1 MTAQVNGRFRSSLLR
16 LLVPLGLLVW
26 IGLSLIAVGA
36 FQPTA
41 AIAATAPDI
50 TAANWYWGPGNRWA
64 YKNTRRIFP
73 TAEIPKGNGPV
84 ANLEYAVL
92 DIDEITFTHPTTG
105 APMTIREMYTATDTD
120 AFLVLRDGKIITERY
135 FNGMKPEDQHL
146 LMSVSKSV
154 LGALAGIIVEQ
165 GRLDPQ
171 ALITHYI
178 PELKGSVY
186 EGATVRNLLD
196 MSVGLDFDENYSSKK
211 SDLYRLDEAAGWVAR
226 GPSADGGLH
235 KYLSMLTKRL
245 GSHGDAFRYAS
256 PNADAMAWVLERAT
270 NTDFAELLSK
280 ELWSKLGAE
289 RDAFVLLDGFQAAY
303 ADPGVNTTLRDLGRF
318 SQMMLQNGL
327 YNGQRIVPE
336 EWIQDIRHAGD
347 AQAWKNS
354 PAYAPLSKRVGY
366 RNGSYRSFW
375 YVADPRMGRY
385 TAIGLAGQLIVI
397 DPASST
403 VVVKFSSHSTPGS
416 DKPEVEYAGAAAIV
430 DALSAERGPG
440 VKRDAR

>member
-1 MTAQVNGRFRSSLLR
+1 MIDRVNGRFQRSLLR
-16 LLVPLGLLVW
+16 LFVW
-26 IGLSLIAVGA
+26 INLSLLALLA
-36 FQPTA
+36 FQPPVA
-41 AIAATAPDI
+41 FAGTAPDI

-64 YKNTRRIFP
+64 YRNTRRIFP
-73 TAEIPKGNGPV
+73 SAGIPSGNGPV
-84 ANLEYAVL
+84 ANLEYAVR
-92 DIDEITFTHPTTG
+92 DIDEITFAHPTTG

-120 AFLVLRDGKIITERY
+120 AFLVLKDGKIITERY

-171 ALITHYI
+171 AFITHYI
-178 PELKGSVY
+178 PELKGSAY
-186 EGATVRNLLD
+186 ETATVRNLLD
-196 MSVGLDFDENYSSKK
+196 MSVGLNFDEDYSSKK
-211 SDLYRLDEAAGWVAR
+211 SDLYRLDEAAGWVPR
-226 GPSADGGLH
+226 GPDADGGLH
-235 KYLSMLTKRL
+235 KYLSTLTKRL
-245 GSHGDAFRYAS
+245 GSHGSAFRYAS

-280 ELWSKLGAE
+280 GLWSKLGAE
-289 RDAFVLLDGFQAAY
+289 RDAFVLLDAFQAAY
-303 ADPGVNTTLRDLGRF
+303 ADPGINTTLRDLGRF
-318 SQMMLQNGL
+318 AQMMLQNGL

-336 EWIQDIRHAGD
+336 EWIQDIRHGGD

-354 PAYAPLSKRVGY
+354 PEYASLSQRAGY

-403 VVVKFSSHSTPGS
+403 VVVKFSSHSKPGT
-416 DKPEVEYAGAAAIV
+416 DQPEVEYAGAAAIV
-430 DALSAERGPG
+430 DALSAELRPG

>member
-1 MTAQVNGRFRSSLLR
+1 MLDPGPTRVNKRFPSSLSA
-16 LLVPLGLLVW
+16 LLVW
-26 IGLSLIAVGA
+26 LTLSMIALPP
-36 FQPTA
+36 FQPTLA
-41 AIAATAPDI
+41 TAATAPDI

-64 YKNTRRIFP
+64 YRNTRRIFP
-73 TAEIPKGNGPV
+73 SAEIPRGNGPV
-84 ANLEYAVL
+84 ANLEYAVQ
-92 DIDEITFTHPTTG
+92 DIDEITFAHPTTG
-105 APMTIREMYTATDTD
+105 ASMTIREMYKATDTD
-120 AFLVLRDGKIITERY
+120 AFLVLKDGKIITERY

-178 PELKGSVY
+178 PELKGSAY
-186 EGATVRNLLD
+186 EAATVRNLLD
-196 MSVGLDFDENYSSKK
+196 MSVGLNFDENYSSKK
-211 SDLYRLDEAAGWVAR
+211 SDLYRLDEAAGWVPR
-226 GPSADGGLH
+226 GPDADGGLH
-235 KYLSMLTKRL
+235 KYLSTLTKRL

-318 SQMMLQNGL
+318 AQMMLQNGI

-336 EWIQDIRHAGD
+336 EWIQDIRHGGD

-354 PAYAPLSKRVGY
+354 PDYASLSKLVGY

-397 DPASST
+397 DPASNT
-403 VVVKFSSHSTPGS
+403 VVVKFSSHSEPDS
-416 DKPEVEYAGAAAIV
+416 DKPEIEYAGAAAIV
-430 DALSAERGPG
+430 DALTAERRPG

>member
-1 MTAQVNGRFRSSLLR
+1 MLDPGPTRFNRRFPSSLS
-16 LLVPLGLLVW
+16 GLLVW
-26 IGLSLIAVGA
+26 VNLLMIALPA
-36 FQPTA
+36 FQPPLA
-41 AIAATAPDI
+41 GAATAPDI

-64 YKNTRRIFP
+64 YRNTRRIFP
-73 TAEIPKGNGPV
+73 SAEIPRGNGPV
-84 ANLEYAVL
+84 ANLEYAVI
-92 DIDEITFTHPTTG
+92 DIDEITFAHPTTG
-105 APMTIREMYTATDTD
+105 APMKIREMYTATDTD
-120 AFLVLRDGKIITERY
+120 AFLVLKDGKIITERY

-171 ALITHYI
+171 ALITLYI
-178 PELKGSVY
+178 PELKGSAY
-186 EGATVRNLLD
+186 EAATVRNLLD
-196 MSVGLDFDENYSSKK
+196 MSVGLNFDENYSSKK
-211 SDLYRLDEAAGWVAR
+211 SDLYRLDEAAGWVPR
-226 GPSADGGLH
+226 GPDADGGLH
-235 KYLSMLTKRL
+235 KYLSTLTKRL

-270 NTDFAELLSK
+270 GTDFAELLSK

-318 SQMMLQNGL
+318 AQMMLQNGI

-336 EWIQDIRHAGD
+336 EWIQDIRHGGD
-347 AQAWKNS
+347 AQAWKKS
-354 PAYAPLSKRVGY
+354 PDYASLSKLAGY

-397 DPASST
+397 DPASNT
-403 VVVKFSSHSTPGS
+403 VVVKFSSHSEPDS
-416 DKPEVEYAGAAAIV
+416 DKPEIEYAGAAAIV
-430 DALSAERGPG
+430 DALSAERRPA
-440 VKRDAR
+440 VKTDAR